1 MKIDRAGRIRRKRI
15 ADMGR
20 EVPRQDHAGKP
31 DTFSDGASRRLYPC
45 RNRAMSPGIR
55 KLCALAFAFSGGA
68 LAGEAV
74 LVHDIAP
81 PHPRYTQLTQMA
93 AEVAKRT
100 QGTLTIAINPGGKVR
115 YPGQA
120 SLDAV
125 QTKLVP
131 LTFVNSAFLQSI
143 DPDLGFLNLPF
154 TITDQLM
161 TKPGVA
167 EGVLALVRGTVEPH
181 GLKALAVMRGADT
194 IMIFK
199 NRQVTTPDDM
209 KGLKIRVAGPGVYQ
223 DIVKSLGA
231 TPVVFPAIEM
241 GAALARGAMDG
252 IITSPGGWGK
262 NVQDAPSASLVPGLL
277 FYTYFLI
284 ADKAWFDALLAVE
297 QKALVD
303 SGRVAVTEKWREM
316 LADDARLVAELV
328 SHGALYAV
336 VPRDVVPMW
345 RERTEGVT
353 REFAEKHP
361 EVMRRFG
368 VLAGAD

>member
-1 MKIDRAGRIRRKRI
+1 M
-15 ADMGR
+15 R
-20 EVPRQDHAGKP
+20 ELFAVAALMSAGK
-31 DTFSDGASRRLYPC
+31 
-45 RNRAMSPGIR
+45 
-55 KLCALAFAFSGGA
+55 A

-100 QGTLTIAINPGGKVR
+100 QGTLTLAINPGGRVL

-125 QTKLVP
+125 RNKTVP

-154 TITDQLM
+154 TITDPLM

-167 EGVLALVRGTVEPH
+167 EGVLALVRDYVEPK
-181 GLKALAVMRGADT
+181 GLKALAIMRGADT
-194 IMIFK
+194 IIIFK
-199 NRQVTTPDDM
+199 NRKVTTPDDI

-262 NVQDAPSASLVPGLL
+262 NVKDAPSASLVPGLL

-284 ADKAWFDALLAVE
+284 ADKAWFDALPAVE
-297 QKALVD
+297 QKALAD
-303 SGRVAVTEKWREM
+303 SARIAVTEKWGEM
-316 LADDARLVAELV
+316 QADDARLVAELV
-328 SHGALYAV
+328 SRGVRYAV
-336 VPRDVVPMW
+336 VSEDAVPAW

-353 REFAEKHP
+353 REFAAKHP
-361 EVMRRFG
+361 EVMGRLGQLQERTN
-368 VLAGAD
+368 

>member
-1 MKIDRAGRIRRKRI
+1 MMRSL
-15 ADMGR
+15 
-20 EVPRQDHAGKP
+20 HALVG
-31 DTFSDGASRRLYPC
+31 LV
-45 RNRAMSPGIR
+45 
-55 KLCALAFAFSGGA
+55 FSGGA

-81 PHPRYTQLTQMA
+81 PHPRYTQLAQMA

-100 QGTLTIAINPGGKVR
+100 QGTLTLAINPGGKVL

-125 QTKLVP
+125 RNKTVP

-167 EGVLALVRGTVEPH
+167 EGVLGLVRGTVEPR

-199 NRQVTTPDDM
+199 NRSVTTPDDM

-284 ADKAWFDALLAVE
+284 ADKAWFDALPAAE
-297 QKALVD
+297 QKALAD
-303 SGRVAVTEKWREM
+303 SARVAVTEKWSEM
-316 LADDARLVAELV
+316 QADDARLVAELV
-328 SHGALYAV
+328 SRGAKYAV
-336 VPRDVVPMW
+336 VSADAVVAW
-345 RERTEGVT
+345 KEKTGGVT
-353 REFAEKHP
+353 REFAARHP
-361 EVMRRFG
+361 EVTRRLRAVVG
-368 VLAGAD
+368 IE